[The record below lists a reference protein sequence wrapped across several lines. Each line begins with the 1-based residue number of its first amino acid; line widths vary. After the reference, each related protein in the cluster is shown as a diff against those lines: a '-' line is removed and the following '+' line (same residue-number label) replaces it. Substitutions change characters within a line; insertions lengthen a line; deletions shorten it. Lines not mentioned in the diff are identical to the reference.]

1 MAACGG
7 VKGWGRVW
15 GRRRWEGRPA
25 VTAPHRDGHSF
36 PVCSWRSAV
45 SPSCVCVFVTQ
56 SCLTLCH
63 SPGPWP
69 ARFLCPWKFLRQEFG
84 HCLFALFLCF
94 VGALTAGFSERIWAP
109 PWVVSSCLQLAVTI
123 YANPSFYKLS
133 TNWYETIVFLVVHLA
148 CAHYKRKGKC
158 RKKNGAGEIRYPD
171 FRLYYKATLLKI
183 LYYWHKG
190 RNIGQWNRLESPE
203 INPHTFGQLI
213 HNQRGNN
220 VQWGKSQS
228 LQ

>member
-158 RKKNGAGEIRYPD
+158 RPRGQKLSHGLSLRPSVLGYLMFSSSQCAHSLRN
-171 FRLYYKATLLKI
+171 L
-183 LYYWHKG
+183 G
-190 RNIGQWNRLESPE
+190 RPSPAQHFAQ
-203 INPHTFGQLI
+203 PLACLPL
-213 HNQRGNN
+213 QR
-220 VQWGKSQS
+220 
-228 LQ
+228 